1 MRQPQARKHQVCDHC
16 GRRFGMVT
24 HRWWGG
30 KFCKRT
36 CKDAYLREVTLDRE
50 TIRRWFCPQ
59 VSRAAQAVG
68 GAALWAQSMTSSVQM
83 IGRLAG
89 GISRKNIAAT
99 TIAMTGCYIIVTTLT
114 MALLHRLLWTTTSAV
129 DQFQTAPLD
138 ASNPAKKGTHGAG
151 FARPRRA
158 RSRSRR
164 ERHQA
169 ADPSLTD
176 SCIGVWLSDRNSGR

>member
-1 MRQPQARKHQVCDHC
+1 
-16 GRRFGMVT
+16 MVT

-99 TIAMTGCYIIVTTLT
+99 IIAMTGCYIIVTTLT
-114 MALLHRLLWTTTSAV
+114 MALLHRFAMDHHKCRRSVPDGPTG
-129 DQFQTAPLD
+129 P
-138 ASNPAKKGTHGAG
+138 SNPAKKGTHGAG

>member
-68 GAALWAQSMTSSVQM
+68 GAALWAQSMTSSVEM

-89 GISRKNIAAT
+89 GISRKNMAAT

-114 MALLHRLLWTTTSAV
+114 MALLHRFAMDHHKCRRSVPDGPTGRFKSREERYTRRWVRSSATSALQV
-129 DQFQTAPLD
+129 SARAPSSRGPKFDGLM
-138 ASNPAKKGTHGAG
+138 HR
-151 FARPRRA
+151 RPVVR
-158 RSRSRR
+158 
-164 ERHQA
+164 
-169 ADPSLTD
+169 
-176 SCIGVWLSDRNSGR
+176 